1 MIIIGANSFIG
12 KYLYE
17 YFSKKEKVIG
27 TYFSKPEENL
37 IQFDISNPDLSKL
50 GSIDKEKYCIVCSA
64 IGRIDDCKK
73 EEEKSYKIN
82 VEGTKKLIEQLF
94 SKNITPVFLSSSYV
108 FAGDKKNPDEKD
120 ERNPRTIYGRQK
132 KEIEDFL
139 IKSGKR
145 FLVLRLSKVYGL
157 KKGDNSLLTGMIEQI
172 SENPVNKYAKDQVM
186 SPVYVEDIVKVL
198 DLATER
204 SLTGIYN
211 VSGEEQFSWYDLAEI
226 INNEFKLNK
235 KIEACSINDFNFL
248 EKPRPLNTGLNP
260 GKMVIEIGINF
271 LTLKEAINKLKEIY
285 K

>member
-37 IQFDISNPDLSKL
+37 IQFDVTNPDLEKL
-50 GSIDKEKYCIVCSA
+50 GNLTNEKYCIICSA

-73 EEEKSYKIN
+73 EEEKSRKIN
-82 VEGTKKLIEQLF
+82 VEGTEKLIEQLF
-94 SKNITPVFLSSSYV
+94 SKNITPIFLSSSYV
-108 FAGDKKNPDEKD
+108 FEGDKKNPDEKD
-120 ERNPRTIYGRQK
+120 ERNPGTVYGKQK

-139 IKSGKR
+139 MNSRKK
-145 FLVLRLSKVYGL
+145 FLILRLSKVYGL

-172 SENPVNKYAKDQVM
+172 SKNPVNKYAENQVM
-186 SPVYVEDIVKVL
+186 TPVYVEDVVKAL
-198 DLATER
+198 DSAISQDLK
-204 SLTGIYN
+204 GIYN
-211 VSGEEQFSWYDLAEI
+211 VSGEEQFSWYDLAKI

-235 KIEACSINDFNFL
+235 RIEACSINDFNFL

-260 GKMVIEIGINF
+260 EKIIKETGISF
-271 LTLKEAINKLKEIY
+271 LTIEDAISKLKEVY
-285 K
+285 